1 MAYNFRKEKKYVEKY
16 VCYINW
22 IIRTCCTTFYSNRR
36 IKYYIYICMMH
47 QKLLNIKIG
56 CIYYYVKVAETFNLE
71 GVISFRRGM
80 Y

>member
-1 MAYNFRKEKKYVEKY
+1 
-16 VCYINW
+16 
-22 IIRTCCTTFYSNRR
+22 
-36 IKYYIYICMMH
+36 MMH